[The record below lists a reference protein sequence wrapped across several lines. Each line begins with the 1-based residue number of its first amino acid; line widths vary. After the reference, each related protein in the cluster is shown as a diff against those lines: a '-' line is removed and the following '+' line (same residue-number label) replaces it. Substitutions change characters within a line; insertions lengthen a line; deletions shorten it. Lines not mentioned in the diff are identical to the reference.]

1 MANNLPIITV
11 EEFTEIVRQQF
22 NDKDMRPIF
31 GLGKGG
37 IGKTES
43 IESLAKELDVG
54 YVDIRLLLYSETDL
68 KGIPF
73 PNEDHT
79 KAAWLQN
86 DVLPVEERDGKTGIL
101 VLDEIT
107 SCSRSLRT
115 AAYQLL
121 NERRLGQYELPEG
134 WLVVCLG
141 NGEEDGG
148 DFEGMEG
155 NFMNRCSV
163 YTVVVDHSSWLRWA
177 VKNNVNYLVTAYI
190 QWKPS
195 DLHTYKET
203 GDFSDLLFASPR
215 SWEAVSNILN
225 NHIDDIHGRIT
236 SSRILGNLGN
246 EVGNRFLAFAKY
258 KDKTIS
264 TEDILTGNQTAI
276 ATLNKNIKDSTGNE
290 IVLMT
295 INEVV
300 GIISKEVDAEANNPD
315 LKFGSAIKFSD
326 NTLNRVANAM
336 RWFIS
341 LSHLEMR
348 LMAITQFRDSCANSR
363 AIMLSREFMEV
374 CPEIRQ
380 LAANNSNVL
389 VNNH

>member
-1 MANNLPIITV
+1 MSNNLPLVTV
-11 EEFTEIVRQQF
+11 EEFSEIIKQQF
-22 NDKDMRPIF
+22 LDGNMRPVF

-43 IESLAKELDVG
+43 IESLASSLGVG

-73 PNEDHT
+73 PNQDHT
-79 KAAWLQN
+79 KAVWLQN
-86 DVLPVEERDGKTGIL
+86 DVLPVKERDGESGIL

-121 NERRLGQYELPEG
+121 NERRLGQYVLPDK

-163 YTVVVDHSSWLRWA
+163 FNVQADFTSWLKWA
-177 VKNNVNYLVTAYI
+177 NKSDINYLVISYI
-190 QWKPS
+190 SWKQS
-195 DLHTYKET
+195 DLHTYKDD
-203 GDFSDLLFASPR
+203 GDFDNLLFASPR
-215 SWEAVSNILN
+215 SWKAVSDILN
-225 NHIDDIHGRIT
+225 SHIDDLENRIT
-236 SSRILGNLGN
+236 RSRILGNLGS

-258 KDKTIS
+258 KDKTVPPMK
-264 TEDILTGNQTAI
+264 ILTGDQNAI
-276 ATLNKNIKDSTGNE
+276 NMLNNNIINSTGNE
-290 IVLMT
+290 IALMT

-300 GIISKEVDAEANNPD
+300 KIISKEVDND
-315 LKFGSAIKFSD
+315 AIKSQREHGGKIVFSKEVIEH
-326 NTLNRVANAM
+326 TANAM

-341 LSHLEMR
+341 LGRLEMR
-348 LMAITQFRDSCANSR
+348 LLAITQFRDTCKNSR
-363 AIMLSREFMEV
+363 NLMLSRDFMIA

-380 LAANNSNVL
+380 LAADNKAVLLNN
-389 VNNH
+389 